1 MSVIDRLILAVQRFM
16 RSDMKRIFLPAAALL
31 LSIGTAST
39 YTTQALA
46 STTQL
51 WAKGFDNFSEPLDF
65 IRSNITWSV
74 SSTRQLTVT
83 FKLVGARPSK
93 LYQVGIH
100 IMDCSTY
107 PKTFGQFPFRGGPAI
122 CPAITRQG
130 VTDTVAAVE
139 FGVVTTDV
147 NGNGS
152 FSVVVGPIN
161 PGTYLLEFNARD
173 GAGCNLTG
181 GAGNGSDCAVDFQSP
196 GPFGTETKIII
207 PSPTPIPIRTRTA
220 TPTLTPTRK
229 PTPSPTRKPSAVRL
243 PNLGRPWIE
252 LSRDRAALQWL
263 DEPEFSKQKEH
274 LVKLFGIKL

>member
-1 MSVIDRLILAVQRFM
+1 MSAMDRLIFAVQRLM
-16 RSDMKRIFLPAAALL
+16 RSDAKRIFLPAAALL
-31 LSIGTAST
+31 LAVGTASI

-51 WAKGFDNFSEPLDF
+51 WAKGWDNFSEPLDF
-65 IRSNITWSV
+65 TRSNITWSV
-74 SSTRQLTVT
+74 SSTRQLSVT

-107 PKTFGQFPFRGGPAI
+107 PKTFGQFPIPGGPAS

-139 FGVVTTDV
+139 FGVVTTDI

-161 PGTYLLEFNARD
+161 PGTYSLEFDARD

-181 GAGNGSDCAVDFQSP
+181 GAGTGSDCAADFQSP
-196 GPFGTETKIII
+196 GPFGIETMIII
-207 PSPTPIPIRTRTA
+207 PSPTPAPTRTPTRTPTRIPTRTPTHTPTRTRT
-220 TPTLTPTRK
+220 PTPTRTPAK
-229 PTPSPTRKPSAVRL
+229 P
-243 PNLGRPWIE
+243 
-252 LSRDRAALQWL
+252 
-263 DEPEFSKQKEH
+263 
-274 LVKLFGIKL
+274 